1 MLPVVKRKTL
11 EVPHGLAA
19 IAAAICL
26 VLAFATDLSDRDA
39 QRMVEVENA
48 KATEFVISQAPAA
61 SDDSVVVADGNR
73 APSTDATASAGNSG
87 ALITWFGLLR

>member
-26 VLAFATDLSDRDA
+26 VLAFATDVSDPDA
-39 QRMVEVENA
+39 ARIADIEDV
-48 KATEFVISQAPAA
+48 KATELVVGAKAA
-61 SDDSVVVADGNR
+61 VSDDNTVRSDSSSRHGSDSSSGTQT
-73 APSTDATASAGNSG
+73 ST
-87 ALITWFGLLR
+87 LITWFGLRR

>member
-26 VLAFATDLSDRDA
+26 VLAFATDVSDHDTARVADI
-39 QRMVEVENA
+39 EDG
-48 KATEFVISQAPAA
+48 KATELVVGAKAA
-61 SDDSVVVADGNR
+61 VSDDS
-73 APSTDATASAGNSG
+73 TARSDTSSRHGSDSSSG
-87 ALITWFGLLR
+87 TQTSALITWFGLRR